1 MQAIKQMSKIANQT
15 IRKSSKAKA
24 PYKELDP
31 NMVRLVKALNS
42 FEGIRTIGSC
52 GGHPNPKPYQEPKGR
67 WGITFYVDRTEKGWS
82 ALEFL
87 VWLTNNDLAG
97 AGHKI
102 FLSLHAAPPFIN
114 LPGQALYFALDAKD
128 VDPDELAEI
137 VRKSKRELYLTP
149 SE

>member
-42 FEGIRTIGSC
+42 FAGIRTRGSC
-52 GGHPNPKPYQEPKGR
+52 GGHPNNKPCQKPKGS
-67 WGITFYVDRTEKGWS
+67 WSVVFDVDHTEKGWH

-87 VWLTNNDLAG
+87 VWLTNNNMARE
-97 AGHKI
+97 GHKI
-102 FLSLHAAPPFIN
+102 FLSPHAFPPFVN
-114 LPGQALYFALDAKD
+114 VPGEALYFALDAKD

-149 SE
+149 S